1 MFHKL
6 FYLSIFLDL
15 SQIQILLPF
24 LAKIQMQKIVIV
36 LVMLGV
42 IFDSRLLNNMKSN
55 FTGDH
60 KKYLL
65 ILIAFIIMSA
75 PFGVYPGN
83 SLSFIIELY
92 WKILVGYFLIL
103 AYISTEED
111 INKLIWIYVLAIGFL
126 SLLIIKGSDSGRLAI
141 SEDVFDANDTAFLLL
156 LGLPFLVW
164 KFISLK
170 GVKKYF
176 VAMLLIAAMVALV
189 KTNSRGAFL
198 GLIAVYLVTITQIN
212 RLQVGGLGKIIIASV
227 IVIGVTVYY
236 GGDVYFE
243 RISTLLEPSKDYNV
257 SDTHGRIQIWERGLD
272 MMLSNPFFGVGVDNF
287 ISADGMLYADIG
299 ARYQAAHNSFI
310 QIGAEIG
317 IIGLLMFILLIW
329 RSVKPINV
337 MLKTENYKSINNSFL
352 INGSAIVGSWTG
364 YVVSGSFLSAAYI
377 SSFYF
382 LLALSTVFIK
392 IASSKDEIS
401 GDV

>member
-1 MFHKL
+1 MFQKL

-15 SQIQILLPF
+15 SQIQILIPF
-24 LAKIQMQKIVIV
+24 LAKFEMQKIVTVIV
-36 LVMLGV
+36 ILGV
-42 IFDSRLLNNMKSN
+42 MFDSRLVNNMKSN

-65 ILIAFIIMSA
+65 ILIAFIVMSV

-83 SLSFIIELY
+83 SLSFIIEVY
-92 WKILVGYFLIL
+92 WKTLVGYFLIL
-103 AYISTEED
+103 AYISTDED
-111 INKLIWIYVLAIGFL
+111 INKLIWSYVLAIGFL
-126 SLLIIKGSDSGRLAI
+126 SLTIINDSDSGRLAI
-141 SEDVFDANDTAFLLL
+141 NEDVFDANDTAFLLL

-170 GVKKYF
+170 GINKYF
-176 VAMLLIAAMVALV
+176 VAVLLIATMVALV

-236 GGDVYFE
+236 GGDVYFD

-310 QIGAEIG
+310 QVGAEIG
-317 IIGLLMFILLIW
+317 VIGLLMFILLIW
-329 RSVKPINV
+329 RSVKPISI
-337 MLKTENYKSINNSFL
+337 MLNTESYMSVDNSFL
-352 INGSAIVGSWTG
+352 INGSAIVGSWVA
-364 YVVSGSFLSAAYI
+364 YVVSGSFLSAAFI

-382 LLALSTVFIK
+382 LLAMSTVYIK